1 MMLPLLHRCTKM
13 VLLKKQMRRKGR
25 HLRSYR
31 RLAHR
36 RLRRMRRIRE
46 ELLQQVRKAIAA
58 RQRDM
63 AQVQRDQ
70 ARHEVA
76 RMLAMY
82 KKWLNSW
89 SKSLLSQRRLIGQQQ
104 QLEGQLDCRLRL
116 LRKQLGRHRT
126 PQRLLGRCFLKL
138 RKSLK
143 RASHLHPS
151 IGGQAHLW
159 EEEAEEVR
167 RYLSQLHGNRKKPG
181 GRLLEGFSDFWDT
194 EVLRKKRSPIHPLTT
209 EFRKP
214 SVPEMPDKPTKIK
227 KKKHSEPET
236 EFVDIHFNELRGACK
251 PKRLKKKQKKGLK
264 RIQKPTIDELEEL
277 YAEQM
282 AIRAGQPS
290 KSKKRVQRKRRSPS
304 RTLARMNRKK
314 LLTLDAVPE
323 DVSLKSKVV
332 ARKSAAKNH
341 GTRDNGV
348 KAQENPKQ
356 KPKGPKRSRKESR
369 GLPQKTEQLPDI
381 EPNLKATKKT
391 KLKRQVADNPP
402 TMSFFRLEV
411 QDNLTSETNEKGG
424 EETVESIQD
433 QDNKEAERDYEIEKR
448 NSKNFEPTNSEMSM
462 LDTFEMLRRENNSLN
477 VEQKALANAPKKQR
491 VSRKSSGLPGQ
502 SLRSITGKRKK
513 SSVAKDTQP
522 VEQFMP
528 GKMRLQRAEEPG
540 SAVTG
545 PRFSDED
552 SGDKLRYS
560 FHLSDLNS
568 DPKFRGLQHLLK
580 DVIERNSVL
589 DRVIDVQA
597 LMSVVGKHNMW
608 NTLASLHSEL
618 LATDIQLSD
627 IVELLSKKYLDYLR
641 AIVNAYG
648 NNPTA
653 EGKSM
658 ASCKYGISSIN
669 VPSEIAENIGWL
681 SEHTTRRMD
690 DGDSQFKG
698 ISAADSK
705 HGLYQMAKASGLVN
719 HAQLKKLLDEELK
732 MERNLREE
740 RRRKLFSG
748 TSARFPSTSSMSQL
762 EIDPKEEQNLQN
774 VEKRYS
780 MKSIRKMLDT
790 YTQHFK
796 SLAKSPLLLALEKQ
810 RSITE
815 AKQSVGQGRS
825 LIKKKNLRS
834 AERLFYAPRQTCRV
848 KNLHDE
854 SDDCECDSACSG
866 ETLVDSWPHV
876 YGKCPRCGVKVEL
889 PSPTPRASALSLS
902 QGSIEACAKNELM
915 LSTVADICIH
925 CGYIHDKCQP
935 CPQLP
940 ICPAPLQQLRRIQ
953 AAAEANNR
961 RQPPNEQQREVL
973 MCCSP
978 CGILRKSTRYAD
990 QPAEASETFC
1000 LSAK

>member
-36 RLRRMRRIRE
+36 RLRMMRGIRD
-46 ELLQQVRKAIAA
+46 ELLQRVRKAIAG

-63 AQVQRDQ
+63 DQVQRDQ

-76 RMLAMY
+76 MY

-89 SKSLLSQRRLIGQQQ
+89 TKSLLSQRRMIVQQQ
-104 QLEGQLDCRLRL
+104 QLERQLDRRLRL

-151 IGGQAHLW
+151 IEGQAHLW

-167 RYLSQLHGNRKKPG
+167 RYLSQLQGNRKKPRN
-181 GRLLEGFSDFWDT
+181 RLLKGFSDFWDM
-194 EVLRKKRSPIHPLTT
+194 EMLRKKRPPIDPMTT

-214 SVPEMPDKPTKIK
+214 SDQIYAVPEMPAKPKKIK

-236 EFVDIHFNELRGACK
+236 ESVNINFNELRGAYK
-251 PKRLKKKQKKGLK
+251 PKGLKRKQKKRLK
-264 RIQKPTIDELEEL
+264 RIQKPTIDELQEL

-282 AIRAGQPS
+282 AIKAGRPS
-290 KSKKRVQRKRRSPS
+290 KSKKRHTKRSSPS
-304 RTLARMNRKK
+304 RTLTRLNLKK

-323 DVSLKSKVV
+323 DVSVNTKVV
-332 ARKSAAKNH
+332 GRKLAAKKH
-341 GTRDNGV
+341 GTRDNGAG
-348 KAQENPKQ
+348 AQEKPKQ
-356 KPKGPKRSRKESR
+356 KQRGVKRRRKESR
-369 GLPQKTEQLPDI
+369 GLPQKTEPLPDVG
-381 EPNLKATKKT
+381 PNLKAVKKT
-391 KLKRQVADNPP
+391 EKQRHVADKPP
-402 TMSFFRLEV
+402 TMNFFRLEV
-411 QDNLTSETNEKGG
+411 QDNLTSETNENGSG
-424 EETVESIQD
+424 ETTESMQD
-433 QDNKEAERDYEIEKR
+433 QDSKEAERDYEIENR
-448 NSKNFEPTNSEMSM
+448 NAKNLEPTKSEMSM
-462 LDTFEMLRRENNSLN
+462 LNTLEMLRMEKNSLD
-477 VEQKALANAPKKQR
+477 VEQKPMVKAPKKQR
-491 VSRKSSGLPGQ
+491 ASRKSSGLRGQ
-502 SLRSITGKRKK
+502 SLKSITGKRKK

-528 GKMRLQRAEEPG
+528 GKMRLQRPVEPG
-540 SAVTG
+540 PADAG
-545 PRFSDED
+545 LRFSDEN
-552 SGDKLRYS
+552 SEAKLRYS
-560 FHLSDLNS
+560 FHLNDLNS
-568 DPKFRGLQHLLK
+568 DPKFRGLQRLLK

-589 DRVIDVQA
+589 DEVIDVQA

-608 NTLASLHSEL
+608 NTLAGLHSEL
-618 LATDIQLSD
+618 LATDIDRSD

-641 AIVNAYG
+641 AIVNEYG
-648 NNPTA
+648 NNPAA

-658 ASCKYGISSIN
+658 TSSKYRISSIN

-681 SEHTTRRMD
+681 SEHTTRRMG
-690 DGDSQFKG
+690 DGDSPFKG
-698 ISAADSK
+698 ISAVNSK
-705 HGLYQMAKASGLVN
+705 HGLYEMANASGLMD
-719 HAQLKKLLDEELK
+719 HDQLKKLINEELK
-732 MERNLREE
+732 MERSLREE

-748 TSARFPSTSSMSQL
+748 TSARFTSTSSMSLL

-774 VEKRYS
+774 VEMRYS

-790 YTQHFK
+790 YTQHFE
-796 SLAKSPLLLALEKQ
+796 SLAKSPVLVALEKQ
-810 RSITE
+810 RSIREDKLKSHEPCPKTHVS
-815 AKQSVGQGRS
+815 KR
-825 LIKKKNLRS
+825 KKKNLRS
-834 AERLFYAPRQTCRV
+834 AERLFYEPRQTCRV

-854 SDDCECDSACSG
+854 SDDCECEPACSDD
-866 ETLVDSWPHV
+866 TLVDSCPHV

-889 PSPTPRASALSLS
+889 PAPTPQASVLSLS

-915 LSTVADICIH
+915 LSTVADICTH
-925 CGYIHDKCQP
+925 CGYIHDKCQS

-940 ICPAPLQQLRRIQ
+940 IGPAPLQQLRRIQ
-953 AAAEANNR
+953 AAVEANNR
-961 RQPPNEQQREVL
+961 QQPPNEQQRESL

-978 CGILRKSTRYAD
+978 CGILRKHTRYAD
-990 QPAEASETFC
+990 RQMGE
-1000 LSAK
+1000 